1 MVAKFIGRFPHA
13 AYVSSRSSLI
23 VASAFAAGLA
33 GIAGSAAPAHALT
46 IVPTFDSTITSNSNA
61 AYYEADINNAITAID
76 SYIANP
82 VQVSIDFQ
90 NMSTGLGQSNTNYN
104 SLSYSNS
111 VSNLQSNPTPSTYQ
125 TTADATLPGTNT
137 VPGNNS
143 SNVDITLPLLR
154 ALGHSNLGN
163 NNGGLDSTISL
174 NLSDMN
180 LNRTSP
186 QNPSKYDLQ
195 AVAAHEIDEVLSIGG
210 SGSNLSTNTTTN
222 QIGDIRPLDLFRFSG
237 NGVRSYNPSTSISS
251 YFSINGGQSNLVYF
265 NQNGSTDGS
274 DFGDWGNGVVPAEA
288 QPNNP
293 PQVQDAYGDPGIAG
307 PNLGSN
313 ELTAL
318 NVVGWNLTPAGLAAV
333 PEPATW
339 GLLAIG
345 AIGLLARRRTGSW
358 GQCSLGGDDGGRT

>member
-1 MVAKFIGRFPHA
+1 MVARIIGCLPHA
-13 AYVSSRSSLI
+13 AYVSIRSSLI
-23 VASAFAAGLA
+23 AASAFAVALA
-33 GIAGSAAPAHALT
+33 GVAGIAAPAHALT
-46 IVPTFDSTITSNSNA
+46 IVPTFDSSITSNSNA
-61 AYYEADINNAITAID
+61 ASYEGDINNAINAID

-82 VQVSIDFQ
+82 VQVNIDFK
-90 NMSTGLGQSNTNYN
+90 NTSTGLGQSSTFFN
-104 SLSYSNS
+104 SLAYSTY
-111 VSNLQSNPTPSTYQ
+111 VSNLNSNAAPSPYQ
-125 TTADATLPGTNT
+125 ATANATLPTTNP

-143 SNVDITLPLLR
+143 SSVDITLPLLR

-163 NNGGLDSTISL
+163 NGGNFDSTISL

-186 QNPSKYDLQ
+186 QNSSKYDLQ

-222 QIGDIRPLDLFRFSG
+222 QTGNVRPLDLFRFSG
-237 NGVRSYNPSTSISS
+237 NGVRSYNPSTNISS
-251 YFSINGGQSNLVYF
+251 YFSINKGQSSLVHF
-265 NQNGSTDGS
+265 NQNGSTDSS
-274 DFGDWGNGVVPAEA
+274 DFGDWGNGAVPAEA

-293 PQVQDAYGDPGIAG
+293 PQVQDAYGDPGIPG

-313 ELTAL
+313 ELIAL
-318 NVVGWNLTPAGLAAV
+318 NVVGWNLTAAGLAVASSAV

-345 AIGLLARRRTGSW
+345 AIGLLARRRKFSA
-358 GQCSLGGDDGGRT
+358 